1 LLAFWAVVIE
11 RQIFVIRKQS
21 IAILPK
27 GSKPIRVLQIGDI
40 HLAPWQKRKMA
51 FLEKLGK
58 LDVDLVVNT
67 GDNLGHLKAIDPL
80 LRSLG
85 PLLEK
90 PGIFVHGSNDYF
102 APVPKNP
109 ISYVF
114 RASATPNSARL
125 DTPKMTE
132 AFEKAGW
139 LNLNNQQRSINLS
152 GTEINFIGI
161 DDYHVGRADFTKL
174 EASTGFT
181 IGLTHAPY
189 LAALEKLTGFGASVI
204 FAGHTHGGQVRLPF
218 VGALTTNSDLPN
230 RYARGISG
238 WEFAGRSSILSIVA
252 GLGNSIY
259 APVRFFCLPEVRV
272 VTLLPKN

>member
-1 LLAFWAVVIE
+1 MLAIWAVVIE

-21 IAILPK
+21 IAILPE

-51 FLEKLGK
+51 FLEKLGN
-58 LDVDLVVNT
+58 LEVDLVVNT

-80 LRSLG
+80 LSALG
-85 PLLEK
+85 PILKK
-90 PGIFVHGSNDYF
+90 PGLFVHGSNDYF

-114 RASATPNSARL
+114 RASGTPNSARL
-125 DTPKMTE
+125 DTQKMTE
-132 AFEKAGW
+132 AFENAGW
-139 LNLNNQQRSINLS
+139 LNLNNQQQSVTVS
-152 GTEINFIGI
+152 GVQINFIGI
-161 DDYHVGRADFTKL
+161 DDYHVGRANFTKL
-174 EASTGFT
+174 RGSVGFT
-181 IGLTHAPY
+181 IALTHAPY
-189 LAALEKLTGFGASVI
+189 LEALEKLTGLGASVI

-218 VGALTTNSDLPN
+218 IGALTTNSDLPN

-238 WEFAGRSSILSIVA
+238 WEFGAKRSVLSIVA

-272 VTLLPKN
+272 ITLLPKN